1 MSEGMPT
8 FLTNDREKGVTVA
21 GPLNE
26 FLIGTK
32 EDLKLPP
39 TLDIVSAYFN
49 PAGFKGIEEG
59 LKQMRHVRLLLGA
72 EPDGTPS
79 IEPLQGRP
87 TGRRK
92 VSAATRNAIAD
103 HGRNLELDRNL
114 LGFSVATTQ
123 AAKDLVDWLRSTND
137 DGTPKVEVR
146 RLTTEFLHGKAFLV
160 DGGKRVKA
168 VFSGSSNFTGAGMF
182 ANRELNIGTN
192 QHHTFEQVEEWF
204 EDVWAK
210 ASPFDLAGLYAERW
224 EPHSPEV
231 IFGRMLWERYNAQL
245 EEEKKDRRGSK
256 LQLTKFQSDGA
267 WRARRILEEL
277 HGVIIADEVGL
288 GKTFLAGELIH
299 DAVIT
304 RRQKVLIVAP
314 ATLRD
319 STWMPFLRE
328 YNLAA
333 DVVSYNDLVNHVE
346 GAGTTGSKLQNLDE
360 YAMVVVDEAH
370 GLRNASSERADAMRK
385 LVEGQAPKD
394 IIMLTATPVN
404 NSLQDVYNLIS
415 YFVTNDAQFSDIGV
429 PSLQQYF
436 KRAMDMH
443 PDDLSPEHLFD
454 VLDKVAVRRT
464 REFVK
469 NHYRNDQVYVNG
481 ELQQISFPE
490 PKVLRVDYNLDEAMP
505 GLFDDVATALGA
517 HVDDASDASGVIT
530 AAPGEVLTMAR
541 YVPSRFRLGGF
552 QEEQYEQQ
560 NAGLLRSALLKR
572 FESSTVAYIATLNKL
587 IASHDVFIDALDR
600 GYVLTGQALRDWG
613 SSDSDDLAKF
623 LETIDTTSGDA
634 TSAAEYD
641 TDTLRAFCESDRELL
656 CRMRDQVSDLH
667 AQADPKVDALVKEL
681 REIVQLAEE
690 EGHTDEERRNKT
702 KVLIFTY
709 FADTATYLEAELKK
723 RMLADATLAPYAD
736 RLLLVTGGDASS
748 RAKEIANFAP
758 KTAGSD
764 EDRDLYDVVVA
775 TDVLAEG
782 VNLQQARNIINYDL
796 PWNPMRLVQRHGR
809 IDRIGS
815 PHSTIYLRCFF
826 PDQHLDKMLG
836 LEEKIQRKL
845 KLASASFGAS
855 AGILPGVEGREGTFT
870 ETRDTIEEL
879 RRGDA
884 SLFGSSGGSAALSG
898 EDYRRTLEA
907 MLQSPKTKEQ
917 VERLPWGSGSGYL
930 RPGRGAGVVFCA
942 RIADHPLPWFRYIPL
957 SPDNYQPVIQYSD
970 TGQFEPVVIADTLA
984 SLAQADPGDDA
995 TRYLSDEMQSQIYS
1009 LWDIARA
1016 DIVNKWNQLADPAG
1030 SRPNIPK
1037 AMRDAA
1043 VHVRTY
1049 GADLGERQND
1059 VTDRLNAPHTTRIQ
1073 RAIRRILD
1081 SDASDTDKVK
1091 QLDDLVTRNNLQPAP
1106 QPEQKPLVDD
1116 DDIHLICWMSF
1127 EPSSTTQKD

>member
-1 MSEGMPT
+1 MRIKQPE
-8 FLTNDREKGVTVA
+8 FLTNDREKQVSVA
-21 GPLNE
+21 KTMNGYLLHVSKRFPNSRM
-26 FLIGTK
+26 
-32 EDLKLPP
+32 
-39 TLDIVSAYFN
+39 DIASAYFN
-49 PAGFKGIEEG
+49 PAGFKALEES
-59 LKQMRHVRLLLGA
+59 LKGMSQVRLLLGA
-72 EPDGTPS
+72 EPDGGPS
-79 IEPLQGRP
+79 IKPLQGRP
-87 TGRRK
+87 TGRQKTSVAQR
-92 VSAATRNAIAD
+92 AAFNS
-103 HGRNLELDRNL
+103 HEKELEFDRNL
-114 LGFSVATTQ
+114 LGFNVESD
-123 AAKDLVDWLRSTND
+123 AAAQSLVDWLRSSNEE
-137 DGTPKVEVR
+137 GEPKVEVR
-146 RLTTEFLHGKAFLV
+146 RLTTEFLHGKAFILDAEV
-160 DGGKRVKA
+160 FAA
-168 VFSGSSNFTGAGMF
+168 VFSGSSNFTGAGLF
-182 ANRELNIGTN
+182 TNRELNLGAYQPDTVS
-192 QHHTFEQVEEWF
+192 QVEDWF
-204 EDVWAK
+204 EEVWVK
-210 ASPFDLAGLYAERW
+210 AQPYDLAKLYAARW

-231 IFGRMLWERYNAQL
+231 IFGRMLWERYHTQL
-245 EEEKKDRRGSK
+245 EEEKNDRRGSK

-319 STWMPFLRE
+319 STWVPFLRD

-333 DVVSYNDLVNHVE
+333 DVVSFNDLVNHVE

-370 GLRNASSERADAMRK
+370 GLRNASSERADAMRR
-385 LVEGQAPKD
+385 LVEGQSPKD
-394 IIMLTATPVN
+394 IVMLTATPVN

-469 NHYRNDQVYVNG
+469 NHYRQDQVYVNG

-517 HVDDASDASGVIT
+517 NVDESAETSGVIT
-530 AAPGEVLTMAR
+530 VAPGEVLTMAR
-541 YVPSRFRLGGF
+541 YVPSRFRLGSLE
-552 QEEQYEQQ
+552 EEQYEQQ

-572 FESSTVAYIATLNKL
+572 FESSTVAYISTLNKL
-587 IASHDVFIDALDR
+587 IASHDIFLDALDR

-613 SSDSDDLAKF
+613 SSDSDDLASF

-634 TSAAEYD
+634 TSTAEYD
-641 TDTLRAFCESDRELL
+641 VESLRSFCEADRDLL
-656 CRMRDQVSDLH
+656 QRMRDQVATLH
-667 AQADPKVDALVKEL
+667 SQSDPKVDALIEQL
-681 REIVQLAEE
+681 RRIVQLADEE
-690 EGHTDEERRNKT
+690 AHTEEERRDKA

-709 FADTATYLEAELKK
+709 FADTANYLESELRK
-723 RMLADATLAPYAD
+723 RMLVDDTLAPYAD
-736 RLLLVTGGDASS
+736 RLLLITGGDASS

-758 KTAGSD
+758 KTAGS
-764 EDRDLYDVVVA
+764 EDDIDLYDIAVA

-815 PHSTIYLRCFF
+815 PHDTIYLRCFF

-855 AGILPGVEGREGTFT
+855 SGILPGIEGREGTFT
-870 ETRDTIEEL
+870 ETRDAIEEL

-898 EDYRRTLEA
+898 EDYRRTLDT
-907 MLQSPKTKEQ
+907 MLQDSVNKRKIEG
-917 VERLPWGSGSGYL
+917 LPWGSGSGYL

-942 RIADHPLPWFRYIPL
+942 RIADHPIPWFRYIPL
-957 SPDNYQPVIQYSD
+957 SPDNFQPVIQYSPA
-970 TGQFEPVVIADTLA
+970 GQFEPVVISDTLA
-984 SLAQADPGDDA
+984 SLAQADPGKNA
-995 TRYLSDEMQSQIYS
+995 ERYLSDEMQSQLYS
-1009 LWDIARA
+1009 LWDLARA
-1016 DIVNKWNQLADPAG
+1016 DILQTWNDLSDSAS
-1030 SRPNIPK
+1030 SRPVVPK
-1037 AMRDAA
+1037 AMRDATN
-1043 VHVRTY
+1043 HVRQY
-1049 GADLGERQND
+1049 GSDLGERQTE
-1059 VTDRLNAPHTTRIQ
+1059 VTNRLYAPHSTRIQ

-1081 SDASDTDKVK
+1081 ADSTNAEKVT
-1091 QLDDLVTRNNLQPAP
+1091 QLDELVTRNNLQPSRPADP
-1106 QPEQKPLVDD
+1106 KPPITDE
-1116 DDIHLICWMSF
+1116 DINLICWMTF
-1127 EPSSTTQKD
+1127 EPGEV